1 MRPAGRSWA
10 GTGIFI
16 ALAALAA
23 SAPGPAR
30 AQTEIAKTPPA
41 GRVKERPQA
50 APAAATSLEAP
61 DAKVEP
67 KAEAKAQPKPEL
79 QARTPRLNRRPSRRD
94 AGGRTPGR
102 RRWRGAALP
111 P

>member
-10 GTGIFI
+10 GTGIFV

-67 KAEAKAQPKPEL
+67 KAEAKAD
-79 QARTPRLNRRPSRRD
+79 QARQPDSRLNRRPSRRD